1 MYVFV
6 NVIHVHLYSLV
17 YSSARKLGSVS
28 WPNICLALCHV
39 MLPVIVLPVTAY
51 NLISNFFQR
60 QLDGR
65 NSKRSC
71 LRRWI
76 KSVKILTD
84 ALMEDLKA
92 ATKKNEILYFYSYVL
107 LNLYD
112 RIMYYVALL

>member
-1 MYVFV
+1 MYEFS
-6 NVIHVHLYSLV
+6 NVINVPLYSLV
-17 YSSARKLGSVS
+17 YSSARKLRSVS
-28 WPNICLALCHV
+28 WLNIYLALCHV
-39 MLPVIVLPVTAY
+39 ILPVIGLPVLRYPYSLLMLPVTAY

-65 NSKRSC
+65 NSKRSR

-92 ATKKNEILYFYSYVL
+92 ATRKTEILFL
-107 LNLYD
+107 K
-112 RIMYYVALL
+112 

>member
-1 MYVFV
+1 MYEFV

-65 NSKRSC
+65 NSKRSR

-84 ALMEDLKA
+84 ALISVSELKFFGVIGNSNYSQIPNPIPIPFI
-92 ATKKNEILYFYSYVL
+92 KNE
-107 LNLYD
+107 
-112 RIMYYVALL
+112 